1 MVWWTA
7 AALAA
12 SEPCYGHSQVDRAD
26 SDHFWLEWPAGVVE
40 PGQAD
45 EVLEAME
52 VAREKWLELGYGFT
66 DGAIVAEIV
75 PLSQQGVSGLTT
87 TKPCGEGLQPFIQ
100 LYVGQWDS
108 VDMVDVAT
116 HETAH
121 AAQYADMGS
130 YTDGVTSWA
139 WWMEGHATWLTPQ
152 ADKQWDGWAN
162 TVGRYMERVQL
173 PLVHGVEGYL
183 DAEASRH
190 MYGTTWVVHALAE
203 LVGED
208 AVRQTWAWGGERAG
222 QRLSFIEAVD
232 AVSPAGFAAFWGE
245 YLARLPTT
253 QLDTRREVDRPL
265 RTRVEALPASG
276 GELGAGGLGVSIVQ
290 LPDRLAD
297 PDASAR
303 FTFDG
308 GDVGWMVVLAAT
320 ARSGA
325 LVEYVVLDAA
335 DGQAEG
341 WISRFDVDVWLVA
354 SPLNDAVGLQPFT
367 WTAALGEVAPPMD
380 GAVVLD
386 PDRAGEAAVDGCGC
400 DHGGAAVGAW
410 ALLAAAAVRRRRGGR
425 AGR

>member
-7 AALAA
+7 VALAA
-12 SEPCYGHSQVDRAD
+12 SEPCYGHSQAERAE
-26 SDHFWLEWPAGVVE
+26 SDHFWLEWPDGAVRQDQAAVVL
-40 PGQAD
+40 D
-45 EVLEAME
+45 AME
-52 VAREKWLELGYGFT
+52 TAREKWLELGYGFT

-75 PLSQQGVSGLTT
+75 PLGEQGISGLTT
-87 TKPCGEGLQPFIQ
+87 TKPCGDALEPFIQ
-100 LYVGQWDS
+100 LYFGQWDS
-108 VDMVDVAT
+108 EDMIDVAT

-130 YTDGVTSWA
+130 YTDGVASWA

-152 ADKQWDGWAN
+152 ADKQWDGWAR
-162 TVGRYMERVQL
+162 TVGAYMERVQL

-203 LVGED
+203 LVGDD
-208 AVRQTWAWGGERAG
+208 AVRETWVWGGERAG
-222 QRLSFIEAVD
+222 ERLSFIEAVD
-232 AVSPAGFAAFWGE
+232 AVSPAGFTAFWGE

-253 QLDTRREVDRPL
+253 QIESRREVDRPP

-276 GELGAGGLGVSIVQ
+276 GEVGAGGLGVSIVQ

-297 PDASAR
+297 PDASVQ

-308 GDVGWMVVLAAT
+308 GGAPWLVVLVAT

-341 WISRFDVDVWLVA
+341 WISRFDVDLWLVA
-354 SPLNDAVGLQPFT
+354 SPLNDVVGLQPFT
-367 WTAALGEVAPPMD
+367 WTAALGEASAPME

-386 PDRAGEAAVDGCGC
+386 PERSGDAAEGCGC
-400 DHGGAAVGAW
+400 DHGGAAVSAW
-410 ALLAAAAVRRRRGGR
+410 ALLAALGLLRRR
-425 AGR
+425 